1 MEKYED
7 LVYRLRGRCLMAQ
20 DIIIAAQQACEE
32 ACLQSDAPD
41 YRELYFTLF
50 AARMEEVRKV
60 LEPI

>member
-1 MEKYED
+1 
-7 LVYRLRGRCLMAQ
+7 MAQ

-41 YRELYFTLF
+41 YRALYFTLF
-50 AARMEEVRKV
+50 ACMEEVRKV

>member
-7 LVYRLRGRCLMAQ
+7 LVYRLRGRCLMTQ

-32 ACLQSDAPD
+32 ACLQSDTPN
-41 YRELYFTLF
+41 YRALYFTLF
-50 AARMEEVRKV
+50 ARMEEVRKV